1 MVNDGASLTAVTE
14 IVNVWAEVVIA
25 APPAVA
31 SSVNVTVKT
40 AVPFRIGRRRK
51 DELASGINRRLN
63 REQPIVVVR
72 YREAQRLGYFWIA
85 IGN

>member
-1 MVNDGASLTAVTE
+1 MTVIGLPAMVNDGASLTAVTE

-40 AVPFRIGRRRK
+40 AVPFA
-51 DELASGINRRLN
+51 LAAGVKMSWPVESIDG
-63 REQPIVVVR
+63 
-72 YREAQRLGYFWIA
+72 
-85 IGN
+85 

>member
-1 MVNDGASLTAVTE
+1 MGIIDRRDGDSQRLGGSRDRCATCCSIIGQRYRQNGRA
-14 IVNVWAEVVIA
+14 I
-25 APPAVA
+25 
-31 SSVNVTVKT
+31 
-40 AVPFRIGRRRK
+40 RIGRRRK
-51 DELASGINRRLN
+51 DELASGINRWLN